1 MKTFSVLTFL
11 CLFINASAQKQPSVT
26 WGDEFK
32 MSKGSTDLSVIS
44 ADNSGIYL
52 KETHA
57 VLTSYFIIGA
67 TSRTSGTLI
76 KMDKNLTIQYKN
88 DFNKELRGKTFDK
101 FFPLQNK
108 LFIIATDY
116 VKKEKMLQL
125 FAAEVD
131 KNNGELLGDWQEIAS
146 WQKDEKQDDISYNL
160 TYTGDSTKMVIVS
173 TIEGKTNNEYQL
185 KIVDSKLK
193 ALGRPVTVKNEFDP
207 KTFQLEEFLYTT
219 NGNIVAVGRVYEYQ
233 EGKKKKDKF
242 LDFKKYNVRIYNS
255 TGGLVKE
262 INTDIDAKWL
272 VSTKI
277 KQIPNKELLLAAFY
291 SNEKKAKKING
302 LLVQRIDP
310 ITGNIIN
317 TSNKDISVGMID
329 EVENDKDDDPDDESR
344 KERKE
349 REQLEKMQEADQGF
363 SLDYRFRDFTYTPDN
378 GIVVFAERFFKYY
391 YTRSSG
397 GSQMSMSRVNTYCK
411 YQTSDLLMTKIN
423 NKGNIDWLHVL
434 PKQQAE
440 TILVGTGMAPNA
452 GVGFGLGTSFFSE
465 NYNMPF
471 YSSFATISNGNN
483 INLVFNDHSKNATVL
498 QAGQQVKSILKFGS
512 SLCYNLSIDAATGKY
527 TRSVLFNNKDVPT
540 AMPRIGSVL
549 GNTLYMIG
557 REDRMFGKTKIA
569 LAKLIVP

>member
-11 CLFINASAQKQPSVT
+11 CLFLNAVAQKQPSVT

-32 MSKGSTDLSVIS
+32 MSKGSTDLSVIF

-52 KETHA
+52 RETHA

-67 TSRTSGTLI
+67 TTRTSGTLI
-76 KMDKNLTIQYKN
+76 KMDHNLNVQYKN

-108 LFIIATDY
+108 LFILATDY
-116 VKKEKMLQL
+116 SRKENILQL

-131 KNNGELLGDWQEIAS
+131 KSNGELLGEWQEIAF

-160 TYTGDSTKMVIVS
+160 TYTGDSSKMVIVS
-173 TIEGKTNNEYQL
+173 TVEGKTNSEYQL
-185 KIVDSKLK
+185 KIIDGKLK
-193 ALGRPVTVKNEFDP
+193 AVGRPVTIKNEFDR
-207 KTFQLEEFLYTT
+207 KTFQIEDFLYTT

-233 EGKKKKDKF
+233 EGKKMKDKF
-242 LDFKKYNVRIYNS
+242 LEFKNYNIRIYNS
-255 TGGLVKE
+255 NGGLLKE

-272 VSTKI
+272 VSTKV
-277 KQIPNKELLLAAFY
+277 KQLPSKELLLAAFY

-310 ITGNIIN
+310 NAGNIIN
-317 TSNKDISVGMID
+317 TSTKDISIGMID
-329 EVENDKDDDPDDESR
+329 AVENDTDEDTDEESR

-349 REQLEKMQEADQGF
+349 REQLEKMQEADLGF
-363 SLDYRFRDFTYTPDN
+363 SLDYRFRDFVYTPDK

-391 YTRSSG
+391 YTRTSDNRH
-397 GSQMSMSRVNTYCK
+397 MSIARVNTYCK
-411 YQTSDLLMTKIN
+411 YQTGDLLMTKIN
-423 NKGNIDWLHVL
+423 SNGSIDWLHVL

-440 TILVGTGMAPNA
+440 TILLNTGVTNTNQI
-452 GVGFGLGTSFFSE
+452 GFGVGTSFFSE

-471 YSSFATISNGNN
+471 YSGFATLSSGNN
-483 INLVFNDHSKNATVL
+483 INLVFNDHSKNETVL
-498 QAGQQVKSILKFGS
+498 QAGQKVKSIIKFGS
-512 SLCYNLSIDAATGKY
+512 SLCYNLSIDAASGKY
-527 TRSVLFNNKDVPT
+527 TRTILFNNKEVPT

-557 REDRMFGKTKIA
+557 REDRTFGKTKIA
-569 LAKLIVP
+569 LAKLIVQ